1 MTGCYFFGRNM
12 QQTTKLI
19 LFIALLLAPSILAA
33 QTTAI
38 TVFVPTT
45 TGTTA
50 VYVPTSTGTVTVYV
64 SNVPETPAPPAPSV
78 AGILAIDS
86 SGRVIPVMAPGLTLS
101 QNADGTATLVF
112 PPPRMSINETPQFV
126 SASPGADNSSTI
138 TTWQLQHTPTSLMC
152 YRNGILQSPVNASGL
167 LADYTIGSGGM
178 LTSPSWSLGDSIMC
192 FYTY

>member
-1 MTGCYFFGRNM
+1 MLFLSRNM

-19 LFIALLLAPSILAA
+19 LFIALLLAPGILAA
-33 QTTAI
+33 QTAI

-64 SNVPETPAPPAPSV
+64 SNVPTTPAPPSPSV
-78 AGILAIDS
+78 VGLLAIDNN
-86 SGRVIPVMAPGLTLS
+86 GGVIPVLAPGLSLS
-101 QNADGTATLVF
+101 GNADGTSSLVF
-112 PPPRMSINETPQFV
+112 PPPRMSINEAPQFV

-138 TTWQLQHTPTSLMC
+138 TTWQLKYTPTSLMC
-152 YRNGILQSPVNASGL
+152 YRNGILQSPINVSSQM
-167 LADYTIGSGGM
+167 ADYTIGSGGM
-178 LTSPSWSLGDSIMC
+178 LTSPSWSVGDSIMC